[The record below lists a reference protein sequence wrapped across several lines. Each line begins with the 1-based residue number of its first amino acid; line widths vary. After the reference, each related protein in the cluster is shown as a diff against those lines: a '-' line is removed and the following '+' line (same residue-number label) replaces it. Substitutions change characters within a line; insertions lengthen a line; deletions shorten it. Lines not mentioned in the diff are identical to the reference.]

1 MNKHDELSG
10 TFVLVH
16 PDLVYDPEERK
27 NRIGII
33 ASAELENDNVMVS
46 FGKESQSLFSANAL
60 LVLRRHNDISFDAMR
75 DHHQISAED
84 FKDLL
89 KISLLA
95 NSSLTK
101 DHRQAIEIA
110 RENRTALEY
119 SMASLEE
126 GLGLKQDYSIER

>member
-16 PDLVYDPEERK
+16 PDLVYDPEDKK

-46 FGKESQSLFSANAL
+46 FGKEGQSLFSADAL
-60 LVLRRHNDISFDAMR
+60 LVLRRHNDISFDALR
-75 DHHQISAED
+75 DHHDISADD
-84 FKDLL
+84 FKDIL

-101 DHRQAIEIA
+101 DLRQAIEIA

-126 GLGLKQDYSIER
+126 ELGLKQNQYLGR